1 MKNVAIVGIQG
12 VPAQYGG
19 FETLVENIIG
29 RNCSPHVKYT
39 IFCSSKDEQNQLRIY
54 KGARLK
60 YIPLHANGVQSILYD
75 IWGMM
80 RTLRGYDDVVIL
92 GVSGCLFLPVYRL
105 LNHHKIIINIDGLE
119 FRRAKWGCIARWI
132 LKNSC
137 GFAIKGAD
145 VIVADNRGIWNYVK
159 DTYHQEA
166 TLIAYGGD
174 HVLRNVSE
182 RHQLEIL
189 KKHSVL
195 SGQYAITICRIEP
208 ENNSHIILKAFAE
221 TGKEL
226 LFIGNWNRSKY
237 SRQLKEQYGQ
247 KNNIHLINSLYD
259 LNELFALR
267 NHCSI
272 YVHGHS
278 AGGTNPSLVE
288 AMFFGMPIL
297 AFDVVY
303 NRETTAN
310 KAFYFKDAKELE
322 KLLNIGKPE
331 LSENGRAMKEIA
343 QTRYLWKKIAK
354 QYEDLY

>member
-29 RNCSPHVKYT
+29 ENCSPHVKYT
-39 IFCSSKDEQNQLRIY
+39 IFCSSKDEQNQFKFY

-60 YIPLHANGVQSILYD
+60 YIPLHANGIQSILYD
-75 IWGMM
+75 VWGMI

-105 LNHHKIIINIDGLE
+105 LCHHKIIINIDGLE
-119 FRRAKWGCIARWI
+119 FQRAKWGNFARWF
-132 LKNSC
+132 LKTSC
-137 GFAIKGAD
+137 NFAIRWAD
-145 VIVADNRGIWNYVK
+145 TIIADNQGIWNYVK
-159 DTYHQEA
+159 DTYHKEA
-166 TLIAYGGD
+166 VLIAYGGD
-174 HVLRNVSE
+174 HVLRNISE
-182 RHQLEIL
+182 GQQQEIL
-189 KKHSVL
+189 KKYDVL
-195 SGQYAITICRIEP
+195 PGQYAITICRIEP

-221 TGKEL
+221 TGKKL
-226 LFIGNWNRSKY
+226 IFIGNWNQSKY
-237 SRQLKEQYGQ
+237 SRNLKEQYGQ
-247 KNNIHLINSLYD
+247 IDNIYLINSLYNLD
-259 LNELFALR
+259 ELFALR
-267 NHCSI
+267 NHCCL

-310 KAFYFKDAKELE
+310 KAYYFNNAEELE

-331 LSENGRAMKEIA
+331 LSENGKAMKKIA

-354 QYEDLY
+354 RYEDLY